1 MATHQITDW
10 SDVKSAAEKLAGNWH
25 DFDSFAWHRAYDIED
40 AASWMIWYTSS
51 RDAGLLAQSNEQA
64 ITKRLEQFTEGN
76 DPDLVFEAHSHWAV
90 GHVDGFSIRVFKPDG
105 SITPAFE
112 EFCRI
117 KDGLDSYPIL
127 DESDY
132 SDREYEATLE
142 NYQEELWR
150 LREQL
155 PEGWEGKVFTWF
167 SDNGLDRF
175 IENRDDRG
183 GWAPREEILKALQA
197 LGLFPLEADQPVIVD
212 VPSG

>member
-1 MATHQITDW
+1 MATQQIIDW
-10 SDVKSAAEKLAGNWH
+10 SDVKDAAATLAGNWQG
-25 DFDSFAWHRAYDIED
+25 FDSFAWHRSHELAD
-40 AASWMIWYTSS
+40 ADSWMIWYTSH
-51 RDAGLLAQSNEQA
+51 RDTGLLAQSNETA
-64 ITKRLEQFTEGN
+64 INKRLEPFTEGN
-76 DPDLVFEAHSHWAV
+76 DLVFESHSHWAV

-117 KDGLDSYPIL
+117 KEELEAYPVL
-127 DESDY
+127 NESDY
-132 SDREYEATLE
+132 SDREFEATLE

-183 GWAPREEILKALQA
+183 GWAPREEILKALAA